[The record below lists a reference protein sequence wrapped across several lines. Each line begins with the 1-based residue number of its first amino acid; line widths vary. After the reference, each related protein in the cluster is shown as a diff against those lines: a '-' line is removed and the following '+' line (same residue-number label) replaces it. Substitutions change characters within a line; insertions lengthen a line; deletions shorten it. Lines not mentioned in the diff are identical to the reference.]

1 MENETVKPR
10 WSASR
15 TKLALAAVALVG
27 VGAVG
32 AYTVGATRP
41 GIEMAPLTPV
51 AIKSLADGSNVITVK
66 GQVAE
71 VYGSRF
77 ILADA
82 SGKTLV
88 DTGKPRRDFGGLMSP
103 APLVTT
109 GQPVTVQGR
118 FGNGSLHASFL
129 IGPDGKVVALRGMH
143 GGHDRDGGGRHGER
157 GWRGDGPR
165 GEAPPPVAPAT
176 TPETP
181 PVAAKQ

>member
-1 MENETVKPR
+1 LENETVKPR
-10 WSASR
+10 WSSAR

-51 AIKSLADGSNVITVK
+51 AIKSLADGSDVVTVR

-88 DTGKPRRDFGGLMSP
+88 DAGRRHDFGGLVTP
-103 APLVTT
+103 TPLVTT
-109 GQPVTVQGR
+109 GQAVTVQGR
-118 FGNGSLHASFL
+118 FGNGTLRASFL

-143 GGHDRDGGGRHGER
+143 GGHDRDGRHGEL
-157 GWRGDGPR
+157 GWC
-165 GEAPPPVAPAT
+165 GERLPPVAPAAGV
-176 TPETP
+176 PAPADEP
-181 PVAAKQ
+181 AVLAKP